1 MNNRLD
7 DLITVMLEIQIFSI
21 KKGHNSGTPVTGF
34 YQKYSMHIYSLEL
47 CVASSI

>member
-34 YQKYSMHIYSLEL
+34 TKNIACTSTLWNY
-47 CVASSI
+47 V